1 MDRYSILLKKEY
13 VIPRIPGEEFSWD
26 YESRLRL
33 VVMGGPRSGKTTY
46 LINDLKNMTKIRK
59 NPAKYIFCTSH
70 GSLDHLRGLLTHYA
84 LSGSVYGTQIEV
96 CSWNDFWPRTVS
108 LQRALTVYF
117 DDADGYQTMETKD
130 SDQGIRTQPCWKP
143 FNVRS
148 LMAYAMGRLSNIPRI
163 IIACDEHLIDFSLPT
178 PKGNWYWKSEH
189 LKKRGS
195 L

>member
-33 VVMGGPRSGKTTY
+33 VVMGGPGIGKTTY
-46 LINDLKNMTKIRK
+46 LINDLKNMTKIKK

-70 GSLDHLRGLLTHYA
+70 GSLDHLRGLLTTNYA

-117 DDADGYQTMETKD
+117 DDANDYQTMETKENAG
-130 SDQGIRTQPCWKP
+130 SAASLSWEP

-148 LMAYAMGRLSNIPRI
+148 LMAYAMGRLFNIPRI
-163 IIACDEHLIDFSLPT
+163 IIACDEHSIDFST
-178 PKGNWYWKSEH
+178 PIGNWDWKSEH

-195 L
+195 V